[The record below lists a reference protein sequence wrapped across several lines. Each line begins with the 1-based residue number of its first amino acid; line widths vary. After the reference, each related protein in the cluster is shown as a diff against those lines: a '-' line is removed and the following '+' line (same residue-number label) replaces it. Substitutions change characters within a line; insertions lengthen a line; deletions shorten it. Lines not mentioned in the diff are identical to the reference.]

1 MLIKVFI
8 QGKEI
13 IIKYNY
19 IKNFGWLIKV
29 FIEGQEI
36 IIKYI

>member
-1 MLIKVFI
+1 MTRNYNKV
-8 QGKEI
+8 
-13 IIKYNY
+13 Y

-29 FIEGQEI
+29 FIEGQKI